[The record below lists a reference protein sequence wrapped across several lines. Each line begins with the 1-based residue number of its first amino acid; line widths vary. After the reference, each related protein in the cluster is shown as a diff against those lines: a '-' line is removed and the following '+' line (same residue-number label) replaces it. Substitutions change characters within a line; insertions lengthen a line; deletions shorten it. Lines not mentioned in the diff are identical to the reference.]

1 MEYVDIML
9 QPELI
14 ELLGSATPKIL
25 TDKIPV
31 TENRQYECLALQQE
45 ERRGENAVSP
55 FGFRPQRVRIAVE
68 DEFFEVG
75 RLYGLIDNIAFLKK
89 FHSSDKISTIA
100 CLSLNMLLKS
110 DVVTKNYMTLNMMM

>member
-9 QPELI
+9 QSELI

-31 TENRQYECLALQQE
+31 IENRKYECLAFQQQ

-68 DEFFEVG
+68 DEFFAVG
-75 RLYGLIDNIAFLKK
+75 RLYDLIDKYIAFKKK
-89 FHSSDKISTIA
+89 FHPSDNISTIA
-100 CLSLNMLLKS
+100 RLSLNMLL
-110 DVVTKNYMTLNMMM
+110 TLRVI